1 MKYSGFAKIFLFMAT
16 LFSAINVGNGK
27 WHIVNPDP
35 DNYSK
40 QVSAKTSDSVVVC
53 YLEKTVDGQTA
64 RTKYTSIE
72 KALEVSA
79 NATDKQTVVVLP
91 GTNPTITR
99 RCTIGT
105 NVSLILP
112 YDFNQTDWSYSDYT
126 NYKNQSNNGFA
137 DKDASAVKTNRKNIL
152 TIAEGVTIINNGT
165 IDVAGKIGVGAES
178 NQRPSGFTIGSY
190 CEILMKASSKIQ
202 NSGSINLYGYIKE
215 SSKDNG
221 SSIVNSSTG
230 SVKMPFTIYDF
241 RGGTYSDK
249 AYPKY
254 SMPFSYFDFPNCH
267 VEQVFNLG
275 SKLIGFALLYAL
287 SSYNSGEILVL
298 GKESEDCLFKMCN
311 GNATLKYVP
320 SNFGYS
326 TSDVSNNTTG
336 NTANYTKI
344 TIDGDL
350 KLSSIVVRIPGYTF
364 NSSSIECP
372 ISYKFQITQN
382 TGTLTIANKMKF
394 LTGSSLTIGKKA
406 TCIMNAP
413 ITFYQSYSPIL
424 TIGSNNVSPQ
434 YTKMGRAKL
443 VVDGALTINSSFGG
457 VINTTDSDN
466 GGTVTTGSEFVDFYV
481 SKERIDNNDNGWN
494 VHSESAETYKIES
507 ETAFST
513 FRLEKEKTYS
523 LCSNYW
529 SDNSFTDLTS
539 LTIDNPSGS
548 SSDEKTYT
556 VNAIFNCPSYD
567 SNVNLEWQLFESTNK
582 SNISTKSSIT
592 LKTNGY
598 SVSFTAPASSS
609 GSVYY
614 KLKCSL
620 SFTRKNGETASMSLE
635 SGEYEAYYS
644 SGGCLLPTARVLMAD
659 GTYKQA
665 GEIKTGDMVISF
677 NHGTGQF
684 EPNRV
689 IGNDHSDSGVEM
701 RNIVHLEFS
710 NGNSTDYIYR
720 HAYFDKTL
728 NKYVN
733 LYEDNF
739 DEYIGHEFVCYDKG
753 RVSTTTLVSA
763 SIKKMFTALAAPAT
777 ANHLNLVTDD
787 MLSIEAGLNGL
798 YNIFEYDPNTLAFD
812 KEKMDAD
819 IQEYGLLGYESFE
832 KYFPK
837 EIYDLLPCKYLGVS
851 IGKGLITW
859 DIFEDYYNRWKD
871 LLMGNL

>member
-53 YLEKTVDGQTA
+53 YLEKTVDGQTV

-72 KALEVSA
+72 KALEVSV

-91 GTNPTITR
+91 GTNPTIKR
-99 RCTIGT
+99 GCTIGT

-221 SSIVNSSTG
+221 SV
-230 SVKMPFTIYDF
+230 VKNTSLGKIITPFTIYDF
-241 RGGTYSDK
+241 KGGSYSAVANDK
-249 AYPKY
+249 
-254 SMPFSYFDFPNCH
+254 SIMPFSYFDFPNCH
-267 VEQVFNLG
+267 VKQVFEYG
-275 SKLIGFALLYAL
+275 AKLFGIAVLYANEGYY
-287 SSYNSGEILVL
+287 SAESLVL
-298 GKESEDCLFKMCN
+298 GTANDSCLFRLLN
-311 GNATLKYVP
+311 GSATIKFRP
-320 SNFGYS
+320 SSFGYT
-326 TSDVSNNTTG
+326 TSDVSNNVT
-336 NTANYTKI
+336 NSSANYTDVS
-344 TIDGDL
+344 IDGDL
-350 KLSSIVVRIPGYTF
+350 NISSFKISVSIADF
-364 NSSSIECP
+364 DSSTVDCP
-372 ISYKFQITQN
+372 ICYKYQIVQN
-382 TGTLTIANKMKF
+382 SGTLTVSDKMKF
-394 LTGSSLTIGKKA
+394 LSGSSLTIGKNAK
-406 TCIMNAP
+406 CIFNAP
-413 ITFYQSYSPIL
+413 ISFYQGYSPL
-424 TIGSNNVSPQ
+424 VNIGSACPQ
-434 YTKMGRAKL
+434 NMGRATLL
-443 VVDGALTINSSFGG
+443 VNGELTINSNFGG
-457 VINTTDSDN
+457 LINTENSN
-466 GGTVTTGSEFVDFYV
+466 GTVITGSNF
-481 SKERIDNNDNGWN
+481 KDNY
-494 VHSESAETYKIES
+494 ESLELISYSGRSIFASPKDWDKHVEYAECYCK
-507 ETAFST
+507 FDGLWST
-513 FRLEKEKTYS
+513 LRLEKGKEYKLEGNFWERNDTKTDIS
-523 LCSNYW
+523 
-529 SDNSFTDLTS
+529 S
-539 LTIDNPSGS
+539 LTLDKSYGK
-548 SSDEKTYT
+548 SDSNKEATYT
-556 VNAIFNCPSYD
+556 VSAKCDYVSSTSADIKYT
-567 SNVNLEWQLFESTNK
+567 WQITPTLDLTVKENK
-582 SNISTKSSIT
+582 VAFTTK
-592 LKTNGY
+592 
-598 SVSFTAPASSS
+598 AASSS
-609 GSVYY
+609 QISYTLTCAVSFKRATGVQDT
-614 KLKCSL
+614 LKM
-620 SFTRKNGETASMSLE
+620 TGEFVA
-635 SGEYEAYYS
+635 AYS
-644 SGGCLLPTARVLMAD
+644 SSGGDGCLLPTAKVLMAD

-677 NHGTGQF
+677 NHETGKF

-689 IGNDHSDSGVEM
+689 IGNDHADSGAET
-701 RNIVHLEFS
+701 RNVVHLEFS
-710 NGNSTDYIYR
+710 NGNSTDYIFR

-739 DEYIGHEFVCYDKG
+739 DEYIDHEFVCYDNG
-753 RVSTTTLVSA
+753 NVSTTRLVSA
-763 SIKKMFTALAAPAT
+763 SIKEMYTALAAPAT

-798 YNIFEYDPNTLAFD
+798 YNIFEYDPGTLAFD

-819 IQEYGLLGYESFE
+819 IKKYGLLGYEDFE

-837 EIYDLLPCKYLGVS
+837 EIYDLLPCKYLAVS

-859 DIFEDYYNRWKD
+859 DIFEDYYSRWKD